1 MCQAG
6 SGLGGLRTMDTAQ
19 ILDVGVDK
27 AAGKWGWAF
36 TLKTHL
42 QEKMV
47 THFPALG
54 VRVGCAGCC
63 SPCKSGFF
71 PSFLLRQSFTI
82 LFVTP
87 AFRPGVP
94 GFCFTKSLSGDMRSS
109 GTSNAVCSSAERWRR
124 GSERAERGK
133 SIHFV
138 GGGMQNGTVL

>member
-71 PSFLLRQSFTI
+71 PLSSSDRVLPSCLSLL
-82 LFVTP
+82 
-87 AFRPGVP
+87 
-94 GFCFTKSLSGDMRSS
+94 LSGQEFQ
-109 GTSNAVCSSAERWRR
+109 A
-124 GSERAERGK
+124 
-133 SIHFV
+133 FV
-138 GGGMQNGTVL
+138 SQSP

>member
-1 MCQAG
+1 
-6 SGLGGLRTMDTAQ
+6 MDTAQ

-71 PSFLLRQSFTI
+71 S
-82 LFVTP
+82 LFPPQTEFYHPVCHSCFP
-87 AFRPGVP
+87 A
-94 GFCFTKSLSGDMRSS
+94 RSS
-109 GTSNAVCSSAERWRR
+109 RLLFHKVPER
-124 GSERAERGK
+124 
-133 SIHFV
+133 
-138 GGGMQNGTVL
+138 